1 MKAFLV
7 GCLKVL
13 LVVACGIVLVHV
25 WPVAIV
31 PLVIGLGLILGCGA
45 LLLASL
51 AALGAV
57 GVVVV
62 IGLLAAAAVL
72 LAILSP
78 VWIPVLLIVGL
89 VCLVKKPGGSKP
101 RTVASA

>member
-25 WPVAIV
+25 WPAAMV
-31 PLVIGLGLILGCGA
+31 PLVIGLGLVLGLGA
-45 LLLASL
+45 VLLASL

-57 GVVVV
+57 GVVVL
-62 IGLLAAAAVL
+62 IGLLVAAAIL
-72 LAILSP
+72 LAVLSP
-78 VWIPVLLIVGL
+78 VWIPLLLIIGL
-89 VCLVKKPGGSKP
+89 VCLVKKLCGFKS
-101 RTVASA
+101 RTAAST